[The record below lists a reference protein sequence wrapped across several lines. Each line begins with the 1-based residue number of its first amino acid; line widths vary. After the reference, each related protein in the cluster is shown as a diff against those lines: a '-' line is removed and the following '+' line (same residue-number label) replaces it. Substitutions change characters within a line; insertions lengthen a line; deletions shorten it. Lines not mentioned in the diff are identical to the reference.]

1 MAKGGYLVLLLT
13 LGAAVLVGI
22 QLIDRAQAQQPNQMH
37 MQMPSAMMMQSP
49 MPMNQ
54 MTQQMQRQ
62 MAQMTV
68 TVKALRTQLDRINPD
83 LLTGQERPMYEVL
96 KILQTHLET
105 MHGMMGT
112 MQGMMMQMPGMPGR

>member
-13 LGAAVLVGI
+13 LGAVVLVGI

-83 LLTGQERPMYEVL
+83 LLTGQERPMYEYL

>member
-83 LLTGQERPMYEVL
+83 LLTGQERPMYEYL

-112 MQGMMMQMPGMPGR
+112 MQGMMQMPGMPGR

>member
-1 MAKGGYLVLLLT
+1 MAKGGYLVLLT

-22 QLIDRAQAQQPNQMH
+22 QLIDRAQAQQPNQMY
-37 MQMPSAMMMQSP
+37 MQMPSAMMIQSS

-62 MAQMTV
+62 MTEMDA
-68 TVKALRTQLDRINPD
+68 TVKALRKQLDRINPD
-83 LLTGQERPMYEVL
+83 LLTGQERPMYEYL
-96 KILQTHLET
+96 KGLQRHLET